1 MLFVYRSQKAFPDK
15 GKPRREA
22 GHAKPRIRKLLT
34 AGLPKEKT
42 ARHELFGKHEYPEVG
57 GLPCPE
63 RVHTISSLDLGLNFR
78 FHSYRR
84 SQPGG
89 YLPFPSRVLDKP
101 SSPIPKT
108 QRVMV
113 SVSLVLIGQ
122 VPFKRCSYSSA
133 TVIMCLVTIQ

>member
-34 AGLPKEKT
+34 AGLPKKKT

-84 SQPGG
+84 SQPGR
-89 YLPFPSRVLDKP
+89 YLLFPSRVMDKR
-101 SSPIPKT
+101 SSPTLKT
-108 QRVMV
+108 QPDMV
-113 SVSLVLIGQ
+113 SASLALTGSVLLEGW
-122 VPFKRCSYSSA
+122 
-133 TVIMCLVTIQ
+133 